1 MLPQAAPLR
10 APRETASAA
19 LFGLGGAWM
28 LAAWETTDADPPR
41 RLDPRVDGAPAAR
54 PCTTLTL
61 RTSWGGHRTVALL
74 RRAGPPGAACDVRF
88 DDPETG
94 AAVAE
99 GRAHGA
105 LPDADARLLLGTLD
119 APGRLR
125 LARLLLD
132 FGRSAPGLRTD
143 PSYVGTCRAVVQELS
158 PRPSDLAPRA
168 RLTERLVLCAGTLS
182 GGFGEIAGAWVFSGD
197 ALVPAPLPPLAGGPA
212 DAKGRVPLHLAV
224 DAALCGGDGL
234 AVVLGRTGLA
244 SRRLGAV
251 PADLPDAAE
260 ACAGSQALR
269 RYVLRCLSSRAPAEP
284 AAGAALREIQVLRPL
299 PPLREASL
307 GGGFEASLACA
318 VAVPGGVFASGR
330 LRDPDG
336 LAAGLALV
344 SPFGDAL
351 RLPVPRTAASGRFAL
366 FAPAAWPEAALQVAA
381 EVELAS
387 GARIALVAPARPLD
401 AAGALRTVLAGV
413 APHEADADLIDAALA
428 PATAPLL
435 AAARAAARPP
445 DVREAGPRRARPVV
459 SVLVPGA
466 ADAEHL
472 RALLARLA
480 LEPETEAAEVLV
492 AGPDHLADAILDSAR
507 LHALPLV
514 HLATRRPI
522 DRQQALA
529 ACIDAARGREV
540 LVLSPDALP
549 ASPGWIAALRRALA
563 DHPAAAAAG
572 ARVLDAHGGIVH
584 AGADAAAGEE
594 GAPILVSA
602 FAGLPGTFPP
612 ALAPR
617 AADAVSEACLLVRR
631 DALDAV
637 GGPAQDDLSP
647 DADGDLCLRLR
658 AAGKTIR
665 YVPDAAVHDLSPR
678 RAETTAAA
686 VDRRRRSLRW
696 APLLADLAAGRPAAR
711 TVSRPRRRRSRA

>member
-1 MLPQAAPLR
+1 MLPQAAPIR
-10 APRETASAA
+10 APRETAAAA

-41 RLDPRVDGAPAAR
+41 RLDPRVDGAPAQR

-74 RRAGPPGAACDVRF
+74 RRAGPPGAPCDVRF

-158 PRPSDLAPRA
+158 PRPSDLPPRA
-168 RLTERLVLCAGTLS
+168 RLTDRLVLCAGTLS

-197 ALVPAPLPPLAGGPA
+197 ALVPAPLPPHAGGPA

-224 DAALCGGDGL
+224 DAALCGGDAL

-244 SRRLGAV
+244 SRRLVAA

-260 ACAGSQALR
+260 ACAGSQSVR
-269 RYVLRCLSSRAPAEP
+269 RYVLRSLWSRSAAEP
-284 AAGAALREIQVLRPL
+284 AAAAALREIQVLHPL
-299 PPLREASL
+299 QPSREVRA
-307 GGGFEASLACA
+307 GGGFEASLVCA
-318 VAVPGGVFASGR
+318 VAVPGGVFAAGR
-330 LRDPDG
+330 LRDPDA
-336 LAAGLALV
+336 LASGLALL

-351 RLPVPRTAASGRFAL
+351 RLPAPRASASGRFAL
-366 FAPAAWPEAALQVAA
+366 FAPADWPDPALQVAA

-387 GARIALVAPARPLD
+387 GARVGLVAPARPLD
-401 AAGALRTVLAGV
+401 AAGALRMVLAGV
-413 APHEADADLIDAALA
+413 APHEADAELVDAALA

-435 AAARAAARPP
+435 AAARAAAPRPEA
-445 DVREAGPRRARPVV
+445 REIGARRARPAL
-459 SVLVPGA
+459 SVLIPGA

-480 LEPETEAAEVLV
+480 MEPETAAAEVLV
-492 AGPDHLADAILDSAR
+492 AGPDHLAEALRDAVR

-514 HLATRRPI
+514 HLATRRPA
-522 DRQQALA
+522 DRQPALA
-529 ACIDAARGREV
+529 ACIEAARGREV
-540 LVLSPDALP
+540 LALSPDALP
-549 ASPGWIAALRRALA
+549 AAPGWIAALRRALA
-563 DHPAAAAAG
+563 DDPAAAAAG

-584 AGADAAAGEE
+584 AGADAAFGED
-594 GAPILVSA
+594 GAPCLVRA
-602 FAGLPGTFPP
+602 FAGLPGTFPA

-631 DALDAV
+631 DAIDAV

-658 AAGKTIR
+658 AAAKTIR
-665 YVPDAAVHDLSPR
+665 YVPGAAVHDLSPR

-686 VDRRRRSLRW
+686 VDRRRRALRW
-696 APLLADLAAGRPAAR
+696 APLLGDLAAARP
-711 TVSRPRRRRSRA
+711 VSRPRRRRSRA

>member
-10 APRETASAA
+10 ASPETATAA

-28 LAAWETTDADPPR
+28 LAAWETTDPDPPR
-41 RLDPRVDGAPAAR
+41 RLDPEVDGAPAAR
-54 PCTTLTL
+54 PFTTLTL

-88 DDPETG
+88 LDPATG
-94 AAVAE
+94 APAAE

-143 PSYVGTCRAVVQELS
+143 PAYVGTCRAVVQELS

-168 RLTERLVLCAGTLS
+168 RLTDRLVLCAGTLS

-224 DAALCGGDGL
+224 DAALCGGDAL

-260 ACAGSQALR
+260 ACAGSQRLR
-269 RYVLRCLSSRAPAEP
+269 RYVLRSLSARAGAEP
-284 AAGAALREIQVLRPL
+284 AAAAALREIQVLNPVQPVRD
-299 PPLREASL
+299 AAA
-307 GGGFEASLACA
+307 GGGFEVALGCA
-318 VAVPGGVFASGR
+318 VAVPGGVFAAGR

-336 LAAGLALV
+336 LAASLTLV

-351 RLPVPRTAASGRFAL
+351 RLPVPPTAPSGRFAL
-366 FAPAAWPEAALQVAA
+366 FAPADWPEPALQVAA
-381 EVELAS
+381 DVGLAS
-387 GARIALVAPARPLD
+387 GARIALVAPPRPLD
-401 AAGALRTVLAGV
+401 AGGALRTVLAGV
-413 APHEADADLIDAALA
+413 APHEADAGLIDAALA

-435 AAARAAARPP
+435 AATRAAAPAP
-445 DVREAGPRRARPVV
+445 DVREVGPHRARPAL
-459 SVLVPGA
+459 SVLIPGA
-466 ADAEHL
+466 ADAEPL

-480 LEPETEAAEVLV
+480 LEPETADAEVLV
-492 AGPDHLADAILDSAR
+492 AGPEHLADALRDAAR

-522 DRQQALA
+522 DRQPALA
-529 ACIDAARGREV
+529 ACVAASRGREA
-540 LVLSPDALP
+540 LILSPDALP
-549 ASPGWIAALRRALA
+549 AAPGWIAALRRALA
-563 DHPAAAAAG
+563 DDPAAAAAG
-572 ARVLDAHGGIVH
+572 GRILDAHGGIVH
-584 AGADAAAGEE
+584 AGADAAAGED
-594 GAPILVSA
+594 GAPALVRA
-602 FAGLPGTFPP
+602 FAGLPGTFPA
-612 ALAPR
+612 ALLPR

-647 DADGDLCLRLR
+647 DADGDLCLRLG

-665 YVPDAAVHDLSPR
+665 YVPAAVLHDLAPR
-678 RAETTAAA
+678 RPETTAAA
-686 VDRRRRSLRW
+686 VDRRRRALRW

-711 TVSRPRRRRSRA
+711 ALPRPRRRRSRA